1 MSGRKRNLTVVRP
14 NIPWWKLRPR
24 FDGRP
29 VFLLRSHKTAGQSF
43 SLGLRAAFRPDEI
56 SPHYFTWQYGQL
68 GPDDLTQY
76 RYLSGHVGRP
86 TVARVSPDA
95 RLLTILRSPVDRL
108 ISSYFFWR
116 SQVTRFPD
124 TDHHD
129 VALRLQSMTLLDFV
143 KSEDPVIRRAA
154 WNVQARLLAGAD
166 YGLAPAKRTQLFG
179 FEEDVDAV
187 IGRAMEGFEDFA
199 VIGTVDRFEDSV
211 RAAYRVLD
219 LPGEP
224 KFEFNNRTPS
234 KFKDQGVTDEILE
247 YARRMTEADQV
258 VYDAAN
264 ARLSELTSTEGN
276 QGPGRSG

>member
-1 MSGRKRNLTVVRP
+1 M
-14 NIPWWKLRPR
+14 WKLRPK

-56 SPHYFTWQYGQL
+56 SPHYFTWQYGKLSPADL
-68 GPDDLTQY
+68 GQY

-86 TVARVSPDA
+86 TAARVAPDT
-95 RLLTILRSPVDRL
+95 RLVTILRNPVDRL

-129 VALRLQSMTLLDFV
+129 VSIRLQSMTLLDYV
-143 KSEDPVIRRAA
+143 RNEDPVIRRAA

-166 YGLAPAKRTQLFG
+166 YGPDPATRTQLFG
-179 FEEDVDAV
+179 FEDGLETVVEQAL
-187 IGRAMEGFEDFA
+187 EGFEEFA
-199 VIGTVDRFEDSV
+199 VVGTVDRFEDSL
-211 RAAYRVLD
+211 RAAFRVLD

-224 KFEFNNRTPS
+224 RFEFNNRTPP
-234 KFKDQGVTDEILE
+234 KFKDQGVTDEVLE
-247 YARRMTEADQV
+247 HARRMTEADQI

-264 ARLSELTSTEGN
+264 VRLSELAAQN
-276 QGPGRSG
+276 

>member
-1 MSGRKRNLTVVRP
+1 MVRP
-14 NIPWWKLRPR
+14 RFPWWKLRPR

-56 SPHYFTWQYGQL
+56 SPYYFTWQYGKL
-68 GPDDLTQY
+68 SPDDLSQY
-76 RYLSGHVGRP
+76 GYLSGHVGRP
-86 TVARVSPDA
+86 TAARVSPDA
-95 RLLTILRSPVDRL
+95 RLLTILRNPVDRL

-124 TDHHD
+124 TDHHE
-129 VALRLQSMTLLDFV
+129 VALRLQSLSLLDFV
-143 KSEDPVIRRAA
+143 RSDDPVIRRAA

-166 YGLAPAKRTQLFG
+166 YGLEPAERTQLFG
-179 FEEDVDAV
+179 FEEDVDSV

-199 VIGTVDRFEDSV
+199 VVRTVDRFQDSL
-211 RAAYRVLD
+211 RAAFQVLD

-234 KFKDQGVTDEILE
+234 KFKDQGVTDEVLD
-247 YARRMTEADQV
+247 YARQMTEADQIV
-258 VYDAAN
+258 SDAAN
-264 ARLSELTSTEGN
+264 ARLSELTSTDGG
-276 QGPGRSG
+276 QGRNRPV

>member
-1 MSGRKRNLTVVRP
+1 MVNQKL
-14 NIPWWKLRPR
+14 PWWKLRPR

-43 SLGLRAAFRPDEI
+43 SRGLRAAFRPDEI
-56 SPHYFTWQYGQL
+56 SPHYYTWQYGIL
-68 GPDDLTQY
+68 SPDDLSQY

-86 TVARVSPDA
+86 TVARVSPDS

-116 SQVTRFPD
+116 SQVARVPE

-166 YGLAPAKRTQLFG
+166 YGMDPATRTQLFG
-179 FEEDVDAV
+179 FEEDVETV

-224 KFEFNNRTPS
+224 RFEYNNRTPS
-234 KFKDQGVTDEILE
+234 RFKDQGVTDEVLE
-247 YARRMTEADQV
+247 YARQMTEADQI

-264 ARLSELTSTEGN
+264 ARLSELTSTDGI
-276 QGPGRSG
+276 QGLRRTR